1 MRCSF
6 WQEVRK
12 DILQKTGKD
21 IFKTPPQLPFNM
33 EQYSS
38 SFKRRLIL
46 NYKPLYKQLYD
57 LIPFLFKKERSI
69 AKNRFLIY
77 ETVRD
82 ISKKQIIIDSS
93 KSTLPMK
100 WFWMQKPDEFKI
112 IHLVRDGRGFIK
124 SNLRKGKDAD
134 KSIHSWINNYKMTS
148 KVLNTLPASAHIFV
162 KYEDLCAN
170 TEKELQRICNFLG
183 IDYEPQML
191 QFRTRI
197 KHNIDGNRMR
207 LGTDNVIKLDESW
220 RTSLDENVL
229 KLFKEQAQSIC
240 EKLGYQ

>member
-1 MRCSF
+1 MPF
-6 WQEVRK
+6 E
-12 DILQKTGKD
+12 
-21 IFKTPPQLPFNM
+21 FPFNI
-33 EQYSS
+33 EDYNS

-46 NYKPLYKQLYD
+46 NYKQSYKTLYA
-57 LIPFLFKKERSI
+57 LISFLFKKEKLI
-69 AKNRFLIY
+69 AKNRFQIY
-77 ETVRD
+77 DAVRE
-82 ISKKQIIIDSS
+82 ISKKQIVIDSS

-134 KSIHSWINNYKMTS
+134 KSIHNWINNYKMTS

-162 KYEDLCAN
+162 KYEDLCTN

-183 IDYEPQML
+183 IDYDAQML

-207 LGTDNVIKLDESW
+207 LGSDNVIRLDESW
-220 RTSLDENVL
+220 RTSLDQNVL
-229 KLFKEQAQSIC
+229 KLFKERAGSIC